1 MGERNMKKKLIISI
15 VLVMLLIPCT
25 IEIAGKSF
33 DLPDQATIKNSG
45 ENKEELHYIHFSE
58 LASKMYEKKGWVP
71 QGILEILMD
80 LGR

>member
-1 MGERNMKKKLIISI
+1 MNKKLIISI

-25 IEIAGKSF
+25 LAIVGKPF
-33 DLPDQATIKNSG
+33 DLPDQSTLNKSG
-45 ENKEELHYIHFSE
+45 ENKEELHYLHFQE

>member
-1 MGERNMKKKLIISI
+1 MKKKLIISI
-15 VLVMLLIPCT
+15 VLVMLIIPST
-25 IEIAGKSF
+25 IAIAGKSF
-33 DLPDQATIKNSG
+33 DLPDQASTKKSG
-45 ENKEELHYIHFSE
+45 ENKEELHYIHFQE

>member
-1 MGERNMKKKLIISI
+1 MKKKLIISI
-15 VLVMLLIPCT
+15 VSVMLLIPCT
-25 IEIAGKSF
+25 MAIAGKSF

-45 ENKEELHYIHFSE
+45 ENKEELHYNHFQE

-71 QGILEILMD
+71 QGIREILMD